1 MRCRAFIT
9 TQLTHYEKG
18 TSGEVLY
25 AYYKAWV
32 GTLGHPAHCY
42 AAFMRALWAK
52 GFRPIDPFA
61 RPKLYPLS
69 LGDALAL
76 ATFLNKGPDPYKAK
90 PGWGS
95 TKWTKSISI
104 FIDAKCGDTRK
115 QAVHTS
121 ENGTLSRTLFE
132 YYKAW
137 CLVAGVR
144 TVGDYRRFKRLIEE
158 GGYPSYDYGGETY
171 YPVTRKK

>member
-25 AYYKAWV
+25 AYYKAFV
-32 GTLGHPAHCY
+32 GTFGHPAHCY

-76 ATFLNKGPDPYKAK
+76 AAFLNKGPDPYKEK
-90 PGWGS
+90 PGWRR
-95 TKWTKSISI
+95 
-104 FIDAKCGDTRK
+104 AKRTQTIALFVESKCVDTRG
-115 QAVHTS
+115 QPFRTS

-132 YYKAW
+132 RYTMW
-137 CLVAGVR
+137 CVMASIGHP
-144 TVGDYRRFKRLIEE
+144 VGYRQFKRFIAD
-158 GGYPSYDYGGETY
+158 GGYPSYDYEGETY
-171 YPVTRKK
+171 YPLATKE